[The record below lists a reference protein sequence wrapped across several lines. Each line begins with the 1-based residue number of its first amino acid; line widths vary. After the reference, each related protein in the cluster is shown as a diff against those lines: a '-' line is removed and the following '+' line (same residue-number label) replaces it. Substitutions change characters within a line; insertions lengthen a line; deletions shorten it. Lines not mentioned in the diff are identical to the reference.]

1 MAGKF
6 WYTDSNGKRK
16 RTAAGVKHEYEKFQS
31 SAKAKAERASR
42 NSARRSALKSGRV
55 HKGDGKDIDHKD
67 STLDTTHQV
76 IFGWF
81 PAKQTAVKKRTLARE
96 EAGEVEAHGEYRQT
110 QRVRR
115 PVSGLGGTYCVRFF
129 CRKY

>member
-1 MAGKF
+1 MGRL
-6 WYTDSNGKRK
+6 WVTVNGKRK

-67 STLDTTHQV
+67 SNPRHNSSSNLRVVSRKTNR
-76 IFGWF
+76 G
-81 PAKQTAVKKRTLARE
+81 KKE
-96 EAGEVEAHGEYRQT
+96 NS
-110 QRVRR
+110 RR
-115 PVSGLGGTYCVRFF
+115 RGSKRSRSSWGV
-129 CRKY
+129 

>member
-1 MAGKF
+1 MGKL
-6 WYTDSNGKRK
+6 WVTVNGKRK

-67 STLDTTHQV
+67 SNPRHNASSNLRVVSRKTNR
-76 IFGWF
+76 G
-81 PAKQTAVKKRTLARE
+81 KKE
-96 EAGEVEAHGEYRQT
+96 NS
-110 QRVRR
+110 RR
-115 PVSGLGGTYCVRFF
+115 RGSRRRKGSWGL
-129 CRKY
+129 